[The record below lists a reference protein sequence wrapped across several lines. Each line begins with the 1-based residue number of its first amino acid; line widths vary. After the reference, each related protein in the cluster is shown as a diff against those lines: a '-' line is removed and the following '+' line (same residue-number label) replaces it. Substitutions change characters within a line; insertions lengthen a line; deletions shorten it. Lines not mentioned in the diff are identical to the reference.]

1 MHKINKSV
9 DARRLFLKDLLQ
21 KDGYPVI
28 FLEDYLKQV
37 PPASSKCIVLL
48 PLPVNKEQLQTLLSI
63 TPGTHL
69 FIGGKLLKD
78 FKKICQAKRIPCID
92 YMDSLALA
100 EENAIA
106 TAEGAICEAIKNSVI
121 NLHGADCLVIGFGV
135 CGKILADKLYGM
147 KCNVFISTRNPEARA
162 HAFALGYSM
171 HHSFSSYQFI
181 FNTAPALVLNQEV
194 LKQLSVDC
202 LIIDIATKPGGTDFA
217 YCQEKGIQAH
227 LCPGLPGKY
236 APKTSASFIYR
247 HIQNVIREFHM
258 Y

>member
-1 MHKINKSV
+1 MHNNNESI
-9 DARRLFLKDLLQ
+9 DARRVFLKDLLQ
-21 KDGYPVI
+21 KDDYPVM
-28 FLEDYLKQV
+28 FLEDYLNQV

-48 PLPVNKEQLQTLLSI
+48 PLPVKKEQLQELLSI

-92 YMDSLALA
+92 YMDSQALT

-135 CGKILADKLYGM
+135 CGKILADKLYGL
-147 KCNVFISTRNPEARA
+147 KSNVFISTRNPEAKA

-171 HHSFSSYQFI
+171 HHSFSSYRFI
-181 FNTAPALVLNQEV
+181 FNTAPALVLDQEV
-194 LKQLSVDC
+194 LRQISPDC

-217 YCQEKGIQAH
+217 YCKEKNISAY

-236 APKTSASFIYR
+236 APKTSALFIYH
-247 HIQNVIREFHM
+247 HIKSILQEFHI